1 MEVKVFDNDVEK
13 ALKILK
19 NKLSKS
25 GLFKELKLRRA
36 YEKPSVKK
44 KRKTIEALRTP
55 AKTMRRK
62 VSQANFTD
70 GLKRSDRLGRRSR
83 AVTHDR
89 RGGM

>member
-1 MEVKVFDNDVEK
+1 MSRLIKKDGGKSDKKYNEKGRNDLEVKVFDNDVEK

-44 KRKTIEALRTP
+44 KRKTIEARRRL

-62 VSQANFTD
+62 VS
-70 GLKRSDRLGRRSR
+70 
-83 AVTHDR
+83 
-89 RGGM
+89 